1 MGFDDGCASDCASTD
16 NAKPQQAT
24 NATHVCKQ
32 KTDFMQNVAIDYNIM
47 FVFVQLIPLIVFAVA
62 PGSEDILS

>member
-1 MGFDDGCASDCASTD
+1 
-16 NAKPQQAT
+16 
-24 NATHVCKQ
+24 
-32 KTDFMQNVAIDYNIM
+32 MQNVAIDYNIM